1 MAEFDHKAIDEM
13 IHGRLRL
20 AIMAYLSS
28 VAVTDFTS
36 LKAETGTTDGNLSVH
51 LRKLEDAGYVD
62 AKKSFVGRKPKTS
75 IKLSRKGRT
84 AWIAYLD
91 RLNVML
97 DRA

>member
-1 MAEFDHKAIDEM
+1 MAEFDHKAIDEV

-28 VAVTDFTS
+28 VAATDFTS
-36 LKAETGTTDGNLSVH
+36 LKRETGTTDGNLSVH
-51 LRKLEDAGYVD
+51 LRKLEEAGYVES
-62 AKKSFVGRKPKTS
+62 KKSFVGRKPKTTLT
-75 IKLSRKGRT
+75 LSKEGRA

-91 RLNVML
+91 QLNTMI